1 MIATNAKCQM
11 LQVTPSER
19 DVPVQTLGSRVSC
32 RLRWGVVVFLAGLFA
47 MLMVAAG
54 AGAEGLPSEQLNV
67 TIETT
72 CIAFG
77 LMAADVMKERQSG
90 VPLQTMVLRH
100 QAPNTLI
107 DHMVI
112 KAYDE
117 PLKSDPVL
125 QARIIENFKRQ
136 SELDCIAY
144 YSQGD

>member
-1 MIATNAKCQM
+1 M
-11 LQVTPSER
+11 ER
-19 DVPVQTLGSRVSC
+19 DVPVETLSAQVSC
-32 RLRWGVVVFLAGLFA
+32 QLGWGVIVFLAGLFA
-47 MLMVAAG
+47 MLMVASG
-54 AGAEGLPSEQLNV
+54 AGAEGLPSEQLNA

-77 LMAADVMKERQSG
+77 LMAADVMKDRQSG
-90 VPLQTMVLRH
+90 VPLQTMVLRN
-100 QAPNTLI
+100 QTPNTLI

-125 QARIIENFKRQ
+125 QASIIENFKRQ

-144 YSQGD
+144 HSQGE

>member
-1 MIATNAKCQM
+1 M
-11 LQVTPSER
+11 ER
-19 DVPVQTLGSRVSC
+19 DARVETLGARVLC
-32 RLRWGVVVFLAGLFA
+32 RLHWGIVVFLTGLFA
-47 MLMVAAG
+47 LLMLASG

-77 LMAADVMKERQSG
+77 LMAADVMKDRQSG
-90 VPLQTMVLRH
+90 VPLQTMVLRN
-100 QAPNTLI
+100 QNPNTLI

-125 QARIIENFKRQ
+125 QASIIENFKRQ

-144 YSQGD
+144 HSQGE